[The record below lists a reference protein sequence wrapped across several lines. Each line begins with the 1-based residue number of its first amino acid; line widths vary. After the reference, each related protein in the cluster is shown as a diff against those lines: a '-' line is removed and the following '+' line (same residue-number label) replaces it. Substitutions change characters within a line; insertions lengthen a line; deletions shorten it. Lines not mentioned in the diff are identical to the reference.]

1 MSVEMLSSP
10 ISEPA
15 PAHARPAKGDEIDL
29 GAIMAAIK
37 RRRGTIL
44 GLAVACTAIGIGAS
58 YAVKPTYWAEA
69 VISLNVRGAA
79 VTESASV
86 IPDLKVDNSIIR
98 GEIDILT
105 SRTAAGR
112 VVDSLKLTPEPVSED
127 AGVIKASLQRMGRSI
142 AESGLFDRVAA
153 LVGPSET
160 IDGLRAAL
168 VRQDVQAQPVS
179 SDPREQMIN
188 ILLGNVSAANDGRS
202 YSIRVGYSAAS
213 ADQAALIANA
223 FAAEYLQMQR
233 DEKVRETVNANE
245 WLKRQVQVLRE
256 DVLAAETR
264 VQKLQENAGLA
275 DPARGGSAVSQQM
288 AQLNVQLVAAR
299 AAVTQAEAKLRS
311 GQDMLRTRGS
321 IDSAAAVLESPMLQ
335 LLARDQT
342 EIKRKMADLSSQYG
356 DRHPTIIGLRSELA
370 SVDQRIRD
378 EMQRTVQA
386 LNNDVA
392 VARAS
397 EQSLQNRLRQLEAS
411 YADGAKV
418 EIQVRQFQREA
429 DAARELYQSFL
440 QRMKETGAQAELARP
455 DARIIS
461 EAVESPF
468 PAFPNRKLFAVI
480 GLVFGLFLGLF
491 IAFVAENLQRGFND
505 IDDLEG
511 ETGIPGFGSIPLV
524 RRGRKGNPV
533 DYLVEKPISAY
544 SESLRTVQSLIHS
557 VSQSRTARVILV
569 TSAVA
574 GEGKSTFCASLTR
587 QLALGNQKVLL
598 IDGDLRRSR
607 LLEVLPG
614 KPVMDQ
620 ADAPADLIE
629 VLEGRRE
636 FGDAIRVD
644 EATGLHYLA
653 TARHEQNPQRLLM
666 GRPMQG
672 VITQALRH
680 YDLVVIDA
688 PPVMAVSDAL
698 VLARY
703 ADASLL
709 MVRWSKTS
717 RKLVNDAV
725 KRLRVS
731 GVKVSGTVMT
741 MVDLKKR
748 AKGGHEDY
756 SYRNPYYAD

>member
-1 MSVEMLSSP
+1 MLSSP

-15 PAHARPAKGDEIDL
+15 PPSARPAKGDEIDL

-58 YAVKPTYWAEA
+58 YAVKPTYWSEA
-69 VISLNVRGAA
+69 VVSLNVRGAA
-79 VTESASV
+79 VTDNPSV
-86 IPDLKVDNSIIR
+86 IADLKVDNSIIR
-98 GEIDILT
+98 GEIDIVT

-112 VVDSLKLTPEPVSED
+112 VVDALGLKPEPVAED
-127 AGVIKASLQRMGRSI
+127 NGLIAGGLRRMGQAVVS
-142 AESGLFDRVAA
+142 SGLFDRVAG
-153 LVGPSET
+153 LIGPNET
-160 IDGLRAAL
+160 MDKLRRGLAEPPAAP
-168 VRQDVQAQPVS
+168 VVVAQ
-179 SDPREQMIN
+179 DPREQMIN
-188 ILLGNVSAANDGRS
+188 TLLNNVSAANDGRS
-202 YSIRVGYSAAS
+202 YSIRIGYNATTSE
-213 ADQAALIANA
+213 QAATIANA
-223 FAAEYLQMQR
+223 FANEYLKMQR

-264 VQKLQENAGLA
+264 VQKLQETAGLTDA
-275 DPARGGSAVSQQM
+275 TRGGSAASQQM
-288 AQLNVQLVAAR
+288 ASLNVQLVAAR

-311 GQDMLRTRGS
+311 GQDMARTRGG

-356 DRHPTIIGLRSELA
+356 DRHPTIIGLKSELA
-370 SVDQRIRD
+370 SVDQRIKV
-378 EMQRTVQA
+378 EMDRTVQA
-386 LNNDVA
+386 LTNDVA

-397 EQSLQNRLRQLEAS
+397 EQSLQTRLRQLES
-411 YADGAKV
+411 NYADGAKI

-461 EAVESPF
+461 DAVESPF

-480 GLVFGLFLGLF
+480 GLVMGLFLGLF
-491 IAFVAENLQRGFND
+491 IAFVAENIQRGFND
-505 IDDLEG
+505 LDDLEG

-524 RRGRKGNPV
+524 RRRGKRSPV
-533 DYLVEKPISAY
+533 DYLLEKPISAY

-574 GEGKSTFCASLTR
+574 SEGKSTFCVSLTR
-587 QLALGNQKVLL
+587 QLALGHQKVLL

-614 KPVMDQ
+614 KPVADQ
-620 ADAPADLIE
+620 AEAPADLIE
-629 VLEGRRE
+629 VLEGKRE
-636 FGDAIRVD
+636 FGDAIHVD

-653 TARHEQNPQRLLM
+653 TSRHEQNPQRLLM
-666 GRPMQG
+666 GRSMQN

-709 MVRWSKTS
+709 MVRWNKTS
-717 RKLVNDAV
+717 RKLVLDAV

-731 GVKVSGTVMT
+731 GVKVSGAVMT
-741 MVDLKKR
+741 MVDQKKK
-748 AKGGHEDY
+748 AKSGYEDY

>member
-10 ISEPA
+10 VSEQAPA
-15 PAHARPAKGDEIDL
+15 PPRPAKGDEIDL
-29 GAIMAAIK
+29 GAIVAAIK

-44 GLAVACTAIGIGAS
+44 GLAVLCTSIGIGAS
-58 YAVKPTYWAEA
+58 YAVKPSYWAEA
-69 VISLNVRGAA
+69 VVSLNVRGAA
-79 VTESASV
+79 VTDNPSV
-86 IPDLKVDNSIIR
+86 IADLKVDGSIIR
-98 GEIDILT
+98 GEIDIIT
-105 SRTAAGR
+105 SRTSAGR
-112 VVDSLKLTPEPVSED
+112 VVDALALKPEPVAED
-127 AGVIKASLQRMGRSI
+127 GALKSGIQRLGRSI
-142 AESGLFDRVAA
+142 VESGLFDQVAG
-153 LVGPSET
+153 LIGPNDTVASLRET
-160 IDGLRAAL
+160 LAAPP
-168 VRQDVQAQPVS
+168 APVAPVVL
-179 SDPREQMIN
+179 DPREEVIN
-188 ILLGNVSAANDGRS
+188 TLLANVSASNDGRS
-202 YSIRVGYSAAS
+202 YSIRIGYSAAS
-213 ADQAALIANA
+213 SEQAALIANG
-223 FAAEYLQMQR
+223 FAREYLDMQR
-233 DEKVRETVNANE
+233 DEKVRETLNANE
-245 WLKRQVQVLRE
+245 WLKRQVQALRE
-256 DVLAAETR
+256 DVLTAEGR
-264 VQKLQENAGLA
+264 VQKLQENAGLV
-275 DPARGGSAVSQQM
+275 DVTRGGSAANQQM
-288 AQLNVQLVAAR
+288 TQLNVQLVAAR

-311 GQDMLRTRGS
+311 GQELLRGGS
-321 IDSAAAVLESPMLQ
+321 VESAAGVLASPMLQ

-342 EIKRKMADLSSQYG
+342 EIKRKLADMSSSYG
-356 DRHPTIIGLRSELA
+356 DRHPTIIGMRSELA
-370 SVDQRIRD
+370 SVEARIKD
-378 EMQRTVQA
+378 EIQRTVQS
-386 LNNDVA
+386 LNTDVA

-397 EQSLQNRLRQLEAS
+397 EQSLQSRMRQLEAS

-429 DAARELYQSFL
+429 DAARELYQNFL

-491 IAFVAENLQRGFND
+491 IAFVAENIQAGFNEL
-505 IDDLEG
+505 DDLEG

-524 RRGRKGNPV
+524 RGRRKSNPA
-533 DYLVEKPISAY
+533 DYLLDKPVSSY

-557 VSQSRTARVILV
+557 VSHSRTARVILV
-569 TSAVA
+569 TSSVA

-587 QLALGNQKVLL
+587 QLAMGHQKVLL

-614 KPVMDQ
+614 KPAVTQDE
-620 ADAPADLIE
+620 APADLIE
-629 VLEGRRE
+629 VLEGKRE

-653 TARHEQNPQRLLM
+653 TVRHEDNPQRLLM
-666 GRPMQG
+666 GRNMQN

-680 YDLVVIDA
+680 YDLIVIDA
-688 PPVMAVSDAL
+688 PPVLAVSDAL

-709 MVRWSKTS
+709 MVRWNKTS
-717 RKLVNDAV
+717 RKLVQDAV

-731 GVKVSGTVMT
+731 GVKVSGAVMT
-741 MVDLKKR
+741 MVDLKKKAR
-748 AKGGHEDY
+748 GGYDDY

>member
-15 PAHARPAKGDEIDL
+15 PVQPRPAKGDEIDL
-29 GAIMAAIK
+29 GAIVAAIK

-44 GLAVACTAIGIGAS
+44 GLAVLCTSIGIGAS
-58 YAVKPTYWAEA
+58 YAVKPSYWAEA
-69 VISLNVRGAA
+69 VVSLNVRGAA
-79 VTESASV
+79 VTDNPSV
-86 IPDLKVDNSIIR
+86 IADLKVDSSIIR
-98 GEIDILT
+98 GEIDIIT
-105 SRTAAGR
+105 SRTSAGR
-112 VVDSLKLTPEPVSED
+112 VVDALALKPEPVAED
-127 AGVIKASLQRMGRSI
+127 GALKSGIQRLGRSI
-142 AESGLFDRVAA
+142 VESGLFDQVAG
-153 LVGPSET
+153 LIGPNDTVASLRET
-160 IDGLRAAL
+160 LAAPP
-168 VRQDVQAQPVS
+168 APVAPVVL
-179 SDPREQMIN
+179 DPREEVIN
-188 ILLGNVSAANDGRS
+188 TLLANVSASNDGRS
-202 YSIRVGYSAAS
+202 YSIRIGYSAAS
-213 ADQAALIANA
+213 SEQAALIANG
-223 FAAEYLQMQR
+223 FAREYLDMQR
-233 DEKVRETVNANE
+233 DEKVRETLNANE
-245 WLKRQVQVLRE
+245 WLKRQVQALRE
-256 DVLAAETR
+256 DVLTAEGR
-264 VQKLQENAGLA
+264 VQKLQENAGLV
-275 DPARGGSAVSQQM
+275 DVTRGGSAANQQM
-288 AQLNVQLVAAR
+288 TQLNVQLVAAR

-311 GQDMLRTRGS
+311 GQELLRGGS
-321 IDSAAAVLESPMLQ
+321 VESAAGVLASPMLQ

-342 EIKRKMADLSSQYG
+342 EIKRKLADMSSSYG
-356 DRHPTIIGLRSELA
+356 DRHPTIIGMRSELA
-370 SVDQRIRD
+370 SVEARIKD
-378 EMQRTVQA
+378 EIQRTVQS
-386 LNNDVA
+386 LNTDVA

-397 EQSLQNRLRQLEAS
+397 EQSLQSRMRQLEAS

-429 DAARELYQSFL
+429 DAARELYQNFL

-461 EAVESPF
+461 DAVESPF

-491 IAFVAENLQRGFND
+491 IAFVAENIQAGFNEL
-505 IDDLEG
+505 DDLEG

-524 RRGRKGNPV
+524 RGRRKSNPA
-533 DYLVEKPISAY
+533 DYLLDKPVSSY

-557 VSQSRTARVILV
+557 VSHSRTARVILV
-569 TSAVA
+569 TSSVA

-587 QLALGNQKVLL
+587 QLAMGHQKVLL

-614 KPVMDQ
+614 KPVVTQDE
-620 ADAPADLIE
+620 APADLIE
-629 VLEGRRE
+629 VLEGKRE

-644 EATGLHYLA
+644 EATGLHFLA
-653 TARHEQNPQRLLM
+653 TARHEDNPQRLLM
-666 GRPMQG
+666 GRNMQN

-680 YDLVVIDA
+680 YDLIVIDA
-688 PPVMAVSDAL
+688 PPVLAVSDAL

-709 MVRWSKTS
+709 MVRWNKTS
-717 RKLVNDAV
+717 RKLVQDAI

-741 MVDLKKR
+741 MVDLKKKAR
-748 AKGGHEDY
+748 GGYDDY

>member
-10 ISEPA
+10 INEPA
-15 PAHARPAKGDEIDL
+15 SAQPRAPKGDEIDL
-29 GAIMAAIK
+29 GAIVAAIK

-44 GLAVACTAIGIGAS
+44 GLAVLCTSMGIGAS
-58 YAVKPTYWAEA
+58 YAVKPSYWAEA
-69 VISLNVRGAA
+69 VISLNVRSSA
-79 VTESASV
+79 VTDTV
-86 IPDLKVDNSIIR
+86 NVVPDLKVDGSIIR
-98 GEIDILT
+98 GEIDIIT

-112 VVDSLKLTPEPVSED
+112 VVDALALKPEPVLDEPG
-127 AGVIKASLQRMGRSI
+127 AVKGSLQRLGRSI
-142 AESGLFDRVAA
+142 VESGLFDSIAGLIGPNDTVA
-153 LVGPSET
+153 S
-160 IDGLRAAL
+160 LRQTLAAP
-168 VRQDVQAQPVS
+168 AIPVAPVVN
-179 SDPREQMIN
+179 DPREEMIN
-188 ILLGNVSAANDGRS
+188 TLLANVSASNDGRS
-202 YSIRVGYSAAS
+202 YSIRVGYSAATS
-213 ADQAALIANA
+213 DRAALIANA
-223 FAAEYLQMQR
+223 FANEYLQMQR
-233 DEKVRETVNANE
+233 DEKVRETANANE
-245 WLKRQVQVLRE
+245 WLKRQVQALRE
-256 DVLAAETR
+256 DVLTAEGR
-264 VQKLQENAGLA
+264 IQKLQENAGLV
-275 DPARGGSAVSQQM
+275 DVTRGGSAANQQM
-288 AQLNVQLVAAR
+288 TQLNVQLVAAR

-311 GQDMLRTRGS
+311 SQDLLRGGS
-321 IDSAAAVLESPMLQ
+321 VDSAAGVLASPMLQ

-342 EIKRKMADLSSQYG
+342 EIKRKLADMSSQFG
-356 DRHPTIIGLRSELA
+356 DRHPTIIGMRSELA
-370 SVDQRIRD
+370 SVEARIKD
-378 EMQRTVQA
+378 EIQRTVQA
-386 LNNDVA
+386 LNSDVT

-397 EQSLQNRLRQLEAS
+397 ELSLQSRLRQLEAS

-429 DAARELYQSFL
+429 DAARELYQNFL

-461 EAVESPF
+461 DAVESPF

-491 IAFVAENLQRGFND
+491 IAFVAENIQRGFNEL
-505 IDDLEG
+505 DDLEG

-524 RRGRKGNPV
+524 RRGRKDSPV
-533 DYLVEKPISAY
+533 DYLLAKPISAY

-569 TSAVA
+569 TSSVA
-574 GEGKSTFCASLTR
+574 SEGKSTFCASLTR
-587 QLALGNQKVLL
+587 QLAMGHQKVLL

-614 KPVMDQ
+614 KPVVTQDEE
-620 ADAPADLIE
+620 PADLIE
-629 VLEGRRE
+629 VLEGKRE

-653 TARHEQNPQRLLM
+653 TSRHEENPQRLLM
-666 GRPMQG
+666 SRNMQN

-680 YDLVVIDA
+680 YDLIVIDA
-688 PPVMAVSDAL
+688 PPVLAVSDAL

-709 MVRWSKTS
+709 MVRWNKTS
-717 RKLVNDAV
+717 RKLVQDAV

-731 GVKVSGTVMT
+731 GVKVSGAVMT
-741 MVDLKKR
+741 MVDLKKKAR
-748 AKGGHEDY
+748 GGYDDY